1 MMNSALSVAIVVVL
15 QTILIVLVAPLWG
28 GVVTLIKSR
37 LQMRQGPPLLQRYRD
52 LFKLAGKETVLT
64 EDASP
69 LARIAPYAILAAALV
84 ICTWTPVLTTLPGM
98 SFAGDLVMT
107 VALFAAMRVL
117 LALLALEAG
126 TTFGGMA
133 ASRHLALSALAEPAL
148 MLSVFTLAIAAQSTD
163 LARISASVVATPD
176 AWISPSHLLAL
187 TAMWI
192 VVVSETG
199 RVPVDNPVTHLEL
212 TMIHEGMLL
221 DVSGHHLALLEWAAS
236 IRQLL
241 LLTLVANLF
250 LPWGIAADLA
260 PASLAMA
267 LGAWLAKLMIFA
279 VVVAITESVTAKMRL
294 FRVPEF
300 LGMAFLLALLAL
312 TSDSLLRG

>member
-1 MMNSALSVAIVVVL
+1 MIPAP
-15 QTILIVLVAPLWG
+15 VLVVAQTLLLVALAPLWN
-28 GVVTLIKSR
+28 GVVGAIKAR
-37 LQMRQGPPLLQRYRD
+37 LQMRVGPPVLQRYRD
-52 LFKLAGKETVLT
+52 LFKLSGKETVLT
-64 EDASP
+64 EDASA
-69 LARIAPYAILAAALV
+69 LARVSPYLVLGAALA
-84 ICTWTPVLTTLPGM
+84 ICTWTPVLTTQAGM
-98 SFAGDLVMT
+98 GFAGDLVMT
-107 VALFAAMRVL
+107 VALLAAMRVL

-148 MLSVFTLAIAAQSTD
+148 MLAVFTLAISARSTD
-163 LARISASVVATPD
+163 LARISAAVAATPD

-212 TMIHEGMLL
+212 TMIHEGLVL
-221 DVSGHHLALLEWAAS
+221 DVSGHHLALLEWAAA

-250 LPWGIAADLA
+250 LPWGIAVEPTPLA
-260 PASLAMA
+260 LLTALA
-267 LGAWLAKLMIFA
+267 AWLGKLLVFA
-279 VVVAITESVTAKMRL
+279 VVVAVTESVTAKMRL

-300 LGMAFLLALLAL
+300 LGMAFLLALIAL

>member
-1 MMNSALSVAIVVVL
+1 MATLALVLVQSALLLAL
-15 QTILIVLVAPLWG
+15 APLWNG
-28 GVVTLIKSR
+28 IVGAMKAR
-37 LQMRQGPPLLQRYRD
+37 LQMRRGLPILQRYRD
-52 LFKLAGKETVLT
+52 LARLARKETVLSA
-64 EDASP
+64 DASP
-69 LARIAPYAILAAALV
+69 LAQLAPYVVFGAAVAV
-84 ICTWTPVLTTLPGM
+84 CTWTPVLSTRPGFG
-98 SFAGDLVMT
+98 FAGDLVMT

-148 MLSVFTLAIAAQSTD
+148 MLAVFTLAIAARSTD
-163 LARISASVVATPD
+163 LARISAAIVATPN

-187 TAMWI
+187 VAMWI

-212 TMIHEGMLL
+212 TMIHEGLSL
-221 DVSGHHLALLEWAAS
+221 DVSGHHLALLEWAAAV
-236 IRQLL
+236 RQIV

-250 LPWGIAADLA
+250 LPWGIAGTLEPAALA
-260 PASLAMA
+260 IS
-267 LGAWLAKLMIFA
+267 LGAWLGKLLLFA
-279 VVVAITESVTAKMRL
+279 FVVAVTESATAKMRL

-312 TSDSLLRG
+312 SSDTLLR

>member
-1 MMNSALSVAIVVVL
+1 MRALAL
-15 QTILIVLVAPLWG
+15 VLVQTALLVALAPLWN
-28 GVVTLIKSR
+28 GVVSALKAR
-37 LQMRQGPPLLQRYRD
+37 LQMRRGAPVLQRYRD
-52 LFKLAGKETVLT
+52 LFKLARKETVLT

-69 LARIAPYAILAAALV
+69 LARIAPYLVLGAAVA
-84 ICTWTPVLTTLPGM
+84 ICTWTPVLSTQPGLG
-98 SFAGDLVMT
+98 FAGDLVMT
-107 VALFAAMRVL
+107 VALLAAMRVL

-148 MLSVFTLAIAAQSTD
+148 MLSVFTLAIAARSTD
-163 LARISASVVATPD
+163 LTRISAAIVATPD

-199 RVPVDNPVTHLEL
+199 RVPVDNPATHLEL
-212 TMIHEGMLL
+212 TMIHEGLVL
-221 DVSGHHLALLEWAAS
+221 DVSGRHLAVLEWAAAV
-236 IRQLL
+236 RQLV

-250 LPWGIAADLA
+250 LPWGIATSLE
-260 PASLAMA
+260 PAA
-267 LGAWLAKLMIFA
+267 LGIALAAWLGKLALFA
-279 VVVAITESVTAKMRL
+279 VVIAVMESSTAKMRL
-294 FRVPEF
+294 IRVPEF

-312 TSDSLLRG
+312 ASNSLLR